1 MVYAARN
8 PQALAT
14 LNPLNDSFTDDQE
27 ILNTYERLKTLDRF
41 ALQAAAGSHS
51 KEEVRALRKYVKDV
65 NRAWETFEKTL
76 WGNISNFYKLSKE
89 SPQTLVHA
97 FRVVEMQETLDQ
109 QVAEEAAKPDEENGA
124 PAPVTNPQRSTIKFK
139 SATASSKNLTLQKQ
153 KVQGKGYEDKCHE
166 LVIKT
171 VKGRFNKLLNELVF
185 EDLKAA
191 LEEARAIVEELRDF
205 FDYVVAPYFPPRYT
219 MFQLMVNLYT
229 ERFIQMLRL
238 LSNREN
244 GLSNIEILKVIGWV
258 IEYQDNLICLGV
270 DESLAH
276 VCSESGAMDPL
287 VNTYVER
294 VLATTRKWYLNIL
307 EADKT
312 QLPKETKDGKLYTP
326 AAVDLFRILEDQIQ
340 IVRDHS
346 TDVMFYRI
354 SLASIQVMIDFQ
366 AAEKK
371 RLKEPASEI
380 GVRPLCAMINNNLRC
395 HDFALELSHRILEA
409 LPQNYAEQI
418 NFEDTCMGFLEVAK
432 EAVDQIISVI
442 FADPVV
448 QHLLVKLYQ
457 KEWSEGK
464 VTEEVVA
471 TFDGYFTEV
480 RMYIEERYF
489 ESFVEACLEEMV
501 VVYVDKLLTQK
512 NYIKEETIE
521 RMRLDEE
528 LIVNFFWKHISVS
541 KVENR
546 MSVLS
551 NLRELAS
558 AWSLDTFTLFYK
570 NILEHHPDCPPE
582 VVKKL
587 IGGREGIPWK
597 DATEVIEV
605 CQEIYERS
613 LIDVRPPKAGLI
625 FSKVKCLKVD
635 QGGLV
640 HKLVG
645 DGYTDSHIEGLT
657 RMYKFVMNRFK

>member
-1 MVYAARN
+1 MVSAAEN
-8 PQALAT
+8 PQALAA
-14 LNPLNDSFTDDQE
+14 LKPLNDSFTDDQE
-27 ILNTYERLKTLDRF
+27 ILNTYERLKSLDRF

-76 WGNISNFYKLSKE
+76 WGHISNFYKLSKE

-97 FRVVEMQETLDQ
+97 FRIVEMQETLDQ
-109 QVAEEAAKPDEENGA
+109 QVAEEAAKPDEEYGA
-124 PAPVTNPQRSTIKFK
+124 TAPVTNPQRSTIKSK
-139 SATASSKNLTLQKQ
+139 SAMASSKNLTLQKL

-191 LEEARAIVEELRDF
+191 LEEARMIVEELRIF

-219 MFQLMVNLYT
+219 MFQLMVNVYT

-238 LSNREN
+238 LSYREN
-244 GLSNIEILKVIGWV
+244 ALSNIEILK
-258 IEYQDNLICLGV
+258 DNLICLGV

-326 AAVDLFRILEDQIQ
+326 AAVDLFRILDDQIQ
-340 IVRDHS
+340 IVQDHS
-346 TDVMFYRI
+346 ADVMLYRI
-354 SLASIQVMIDFQ
+354 SLASIQVMIDYQ
-366 AAEKK
+366 TAEKK
-371 RLKEPASEI
+371 RLKGPASEI
-380 GVRPLCAMINNNLRC
+380 GVKPLCAMINNNLRC
-395 HDFALELSHRILEA
+395 HDFALKLSRGILEA

-418 NFEDTCMGFLEVAK
+418 NFEDTSMGFLEVAK
-432 EAVDQIISVI
+432 EAVDQITSVI
-442 FADPVV
+442 FEDPVV
-448 QHLLVKLYQ
+448 QDLLVKLYQ
-457 KEWSEGK
+457 KEWSKGQ

-489 ESFVEACLEEMV
+489 GRFVEACLEETV

-528 LIVNFFWKHISVS
+528 LIVNLFWKHISVS
-541 KVENR
+541 KVEHR
-546 MSVLS
+546 VSVLS

-587 IGGREGIPWK
+587 IGRRKEISCK

-613 LIDVRPPKAGLI
+613 LVDARPLKAGFI
-625 FSKVKCLKVD
+625 FSKVECLKVD
-635 QGGLV
+635 QEGLG
-640 HKLVG
+640 HKLIG
-645 DGYTDSHIEGLT
+645 NADSHVEGLT